1 MELSRRIKEYR
12 EENNLT
18 QTDLAEK
25 LFVTKQTISKWETGK
40 GLPDISLY
48 PTLASMLGVT
58 VDELMGKEVDKKED
72 KQPKSKSIKMILLS
86 VIPSSIIILV
96 LLLICVILLITKA
109 PQLVIK
115 LYHINQTEQFI
126 GTKLPKIVEYKY
138 KSFDELSFINSSQF
152 PQYLYYFIFDGDIV
166 FIDNT
171 FKSDLPDNVKE
182 YLPSVAIEYIEKADY
197 VKLINKDTKA
207 INEIP
212 NPFDDRFDRYVL
224 YCYEEKT
231 KRLIAINFEI

>member
-1 MELSRRIKEYR
+1 MELSTRIKKYR

-40 GLPDISLY
+40 GLPDITLY
-48 PTLASMLGVT
+48 PTLSIMLGVT
-58 VDELMGKEVDKKED
+58 VDELMGKEVNTNEENV
-72 KQPKSKSIKMILLS
+72 PKVKNTKAIQFF
-86 VIPSSIIILV
+86 VIPSAIIILV
-96 LLLICVILLITKA
+96 LLIICGILLITKT
-109 PQLVIK
+109 PKLIIK
-115 LYHINQTEQFI
+115 LYHINQTEQAI
-126 GTKLPKIVEYKY
+126 GTKLPKIVEYQY
-138 KSFDELSFINSSQF
+138 KDFGELSLVNSSQF
-152 PQYLYYFIFDGDIV
+152 PQYLYYFIFDGDLV

-171 FKSDLPDNVKE
+171 FKKDLSNEVKE
-182 YLPSVAIEYIEKADY
+182 YLPSVALDYIEKADY
-197 VKLINKDTKA
+197 VKLINKDTGA